1 MRLNL
6 AAVNFSRFRIADR
19 DNPGRTI
26 NFDPNPPQDLVHK
39 ALINRLTLGEP
50 LWAIILKARRVGIST
65 DIAILNACH
74 CIALP
79 NATAMTVAHRA
90 KNAKAVFLAARNA
103 HQTALQAVG
112 LPWNDYRTQHEL
124 TFPHALGDS
133 TLTLATAK
141 TVEGARGMTLTAL
154 HLSEA
159 AFYDQAEDAFTALI
173 STVAYKP
180 ETMLII
186 ESTANGKSGIGET
199 FYEYWQA
206 AIEGK
211 NNFKPIFISWLMD
224 PGCTMPVEAM
234 GVTDRNLNREEK
246 ELVKFHSASLENLS
260 WRRWAIPNRCQ
271 GYVDKFHQE
280 FPTTP
285 EEAFITSGDPAF
297 TPEEMSIADKST
309 RGKPGFYGSIEDTEM
324 VA

>member
-26 NFDPNPPQDLVHK
+26 NFDLNPPQELVRTK
-39 ALINRLTLGEP
+39 LLERVKSGEP

-65 DIAILNACH
+65 QIAMLNAVH

-124 TFPHALGDS
+124 TFPHKLGDS

-199 FYEYWQA
+199 FYDYWQA
-206 AIEGK
+206 AAEGR
-211 NNFKPIFISWLMD
+211 NQFAPIFISWLMD
-224 PGCTMPVEAM
+224 PGCTMPAEAM
-234 GVTDRNLNREEK
+234 GVTDRNLNREERD
-246 ELVKFHSASLENLS
+246 LVKFHGATLDNLS

-297 TPEEMSIADKST
+297 TPEEMAIADKST
-309 RGKPGFYGSIEDTEM
+309 RGKPGFYGSIEDLE
-324 VA
+324 AA